1 MTRDLKNRVALITGA
16 TRGIG
21 KGIAKTFASLGAGV
35 VLVSRDTLAGEKA
48 SAELRATTGA
58 NVTFH
63 TGDVTDLASMQKAAA
78 TAAAEYG
85 RLDILCANA
94 GIFPSKPL
102 LDLSVDEWDE
112 VFDVNVK
119 GTLLSAQACIPFLR
133 RSDAGR
139 IIVTSSITGP
149 VTGFPGW
156 CHYGASKAAQ
166 LGFIRTAAL
175 ELSQYGITINAILP
189 GNIETEGLTDLGE
202 EYRQAMINSV
212 PLKRL
217 GTPEDIGFAAAF
229 FASPHAGFITGQTLI
244 VDGGQVLPE
253 SLSSIE

>member
-1 MTRDLKNRVALITGA
+1 MTHDLKNRVALITGA

-21 KGIAKTFASLGAGV
+21 KGIARTFANLGADV
-35 VLVSRDTLAGEKA
+35 VLVSREVSAGEKTR
-48 SAELRATTGA
+48 AELHASTEA
-58 NVTFH
+58 HVAFCC
-63 TGDVTDLASMQKAAA
+63 GDVTDPASMRS
-78 TAAAEYG
+78 AAEIAAEKYG
-85 RLDILCANA
+85 RIDILCANA
-94 GIFPSKPL
+94 GIFPSTPL
-102 LDLSVDEWDE
+102 LDLTLDEWDN
-112 VFDVNVK
+112 VFRVNVR
-119 GTLLSAQACIPFLR
+119 GTLISVQACLPFLR

-149 VTGFPGW
+149 ITGFPGW

-189 GNIETEGLTDLGE
+189 GNIETEGLADLGE
-202 EYRQAMINSV
+202 EYRQRMINSV

-217 GTPEDIGFAAAF
+217 GTPADIGFVASF

-253 SLSSIE
+253 SLGSTE